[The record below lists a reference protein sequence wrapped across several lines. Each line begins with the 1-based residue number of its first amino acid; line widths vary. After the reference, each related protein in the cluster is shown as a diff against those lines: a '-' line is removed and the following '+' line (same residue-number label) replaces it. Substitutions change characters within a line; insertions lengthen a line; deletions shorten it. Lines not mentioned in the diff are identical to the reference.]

1 MNPSLQDLILSSF
14 DPGFDSK
21 LGQLRSEMLEAA
33 RLAGYDSEQNRTVL
47 NILRDVAERG
57 DPAVAEYTKKFDG
70 VELEPSQFR
79 IGTDE
84 ISKAHASLDRS
95 LLASLRKAIANV
107 RAYQEKIFIGRRE
120 SSQFSALSSQLPT
133 VNCQLPTG
141 NSGGTGIKYVPIRR
155 AGVCVP
161 GAAAPLPSTV
171 IMTVVPAQVAG
182 VPEIAVVS
190 PPRYRR
196 ATENGGQKTEASR
209 ASVPARQKP
218 CGDARPAGSIH
229 PVILAVCHELG
240 VTEVYRIGGVQAVG
254 ALAFGTHTIAK
265 VDKIVGPGN
274 KWVQSAK
281 KNVAGDYV
289 GIDSIAGPSEV
300 LVIAN
305 DQANPAWVAADMLSQ
320 AEHGTD
326 SSAIVLTDSPPL
338 ARAIVEHLSS
348 QLESL
353 PRAADAAQSLQRFS
367 RVVVVENMEEA
378 IRLANEFATEH
389 LEIQCGDRSRS
400 IAEKITNAGAV
411 FIGPYTPVAVG
422 DYWAGPS
429 HTLPTGSRARF
440 SSALTSNDF
449 VKSISLIEYSADQ
462 LAAAADDIIR
472 LAETEGLDAHA
483 RSVRLRR
490 QE

>member
-1 MNPSLQDLILSSF
+1 MNPSLQELVLSFSE
-14 DPGFDSK
+14 PGFEAR
-21 LGQLRSEMLEAA
+21 LQRLRLEMLQAA
-33 RLAGYDSEQNRTVL
+33 RLAGPDSEQNRTVVS
-47 NILRDVAERG
+47 ILRDVAERG
-57 DPAVAEYTKKFDG
+57 DPAVAKYTKQFDG

-79 IGTDE
+79 IGTDTL
-84 ISKAHASLDRS
+84 SKAHESLDRS

-107 RAYQEKIFIGRRE
+107 RAYQEKIFIGREGVR
-120 SSQFSALSSQLPT
+120 
-133 VNCQLPTG
+133 G
-141 NSGGTGIKYVPIRR
+141 RGSGVGIPGPFTGIKYVPIRR

-182 VPEIAVVS
+182 VKEIVVIS
-190 PPRYRR
+190 PPRYQGSWQLSVASSQLSTVNRQLP
-196 ATENGGQKTEASR
+196 TENL
-209 ASVPARQKP
+209 PA
-218 CGDARPAGSIH
+218 CSIH

-254 ALAFGTHTIAK
+254 ALAFGTQTIAK

-300 LVIAN
+300 LIIAN

-320 AEHGTD
+320 AEHASD
-326 SSAIVLTDSPPL
+326 SSALVLTDSPQL
-338 ARAIVEHLSS
+338 ARAILEQLSR

-353 PRAADAAQSLQRFS
+353 PRAADAVQSLQRFS
-367 RVVVVENMEEA
+367 RIIVVASIDDA
-378 IRLANEFATEH
+378 IQWANEFATEH
-389 LEIQCGDRSRS
+389 LEVQCGTLSRQ
-400 IAEKITNAGAV
+400 IADKITNAGAV

-449 VKSISLIEYSADQ
+449 IKSISQIEYTADQ

-483 RSVRLRR
+483 RSVQIRR

>member
-1 MNPSLQDLILSSF
+1 MYPSLPELVLSFS
-14 DPGFDSK
+14 DPDFKAK
-21 LGQLRSEMLEAA
+21 LKRLRAEMLEAA
-33 RLAGYDSEQNRTVL
+33 RLAGPESEQNRTVVG
-47 NILRDVAERG
+47 ILRDVAERG
-57 DPAVAEYTKKFDG
+57 DPAVAEYTRKFDG
-70 VELEPSQFR
+70 VALEPSQFR
-79 IGTDE
+79 VASDE
-84 ISKAHASLDRS
+84 LATAHDSLDRT

-107 RAYQEKIFIGRRE
+107 RVYQEKIFIGHRSE
-120 SSQFSALSSQLPT
+120 FSQ
-133 VNCQLPTG
+133 
-141 NSGGTGIKYVPIRR
+141 GTGIKYVPIHR

-182 VPEIAVVS
+182 VKEIAVVS
-190 PPRYRR
+190 PPRHQG
-196 ATENGGQKTEASR
+196 T
-209 ASVPARQKP
+209 
-218 CGDARPAGSIH
+218 IH
-229 PVILAVCHELG
+229 PVILAVCHELK
-240 VTEVYRIGGVQAVG
+240 VTEVYRLGGVQAVG
-254 ALAFGTHTIAK
+254 ALAFGTQTIAP

-305 DQANPAWVAADMLSQ
+305 AQANPAWVAADMLSQ

-326 SSAIVLTDSPPL
+326 SSAIVVTDSEPL
-338 ARAIVEHLSS
+338 ARALVEQLSR
-348 QLESL
+348 QLEAL
-353 PRAADAAQSLQRFS
+353 PRAAEAVQSLQRFS
-367 RVVVVENMEEA
+367 RIIVVESMEEA
-378 IRLANEFATEH
+378 VQLANEFAAEH
-389 LEIQCGDRSRS
+389 LEVQCGTESRQ
-400 IAEKITNAGAV
+400 IAEQITNAGAV
-411 FIGPYTPVAVG
+411 FIGPCTPVAVG

-449 VKSISLIEYSADQ
+449 VKSISLIEYTADQ

-483 RSVRLRR
+483 RSVQIRR
-490 QE
+490 EC

>member
-1 MNPSLQDLILSSF
+1 MNPSLQDLILSSS
-14 DPGFDSK
+14 DPGFEAK
-21 LGQLRSEMLEAA
+21 LQKLRSQMLEAA
-33 RLAGYDSEQNRTVL
+33 RLAGPDSEQNRTVV
-47 NILRDVAERG
+47 NILRDVAARG

-79 IGTDE
+79 IE
-84 ISKAHASLDRS
+84 ANELSKAHGSLDRT
-95 LLASLRKAIANV
+95 LLAALRKAIANV
-107 RAYQEKIFIGRRE
+107 RAYQERIFIGRRSE
-120 SSQFSALSSQLPT
+120 FSQ
-133 VNCQLPTG
+133 
-141 NSGGTGIKYVPIRR
+141 GTGIKYVPIRR
-155 AGVCVP
+155 AGICVP

-182 VPEIAVVS
+182 VKEIAIVS
-190 PPRYRR
+190 PPRYRAER
-196 ATENGGQKTEASR
+196 LSMSLRGAQRRSNLSPRGGR
-209 ASVPARQKP
+209 LLRCARNDMLS
-218 CGDARPAGSIH
+218 CEDARPAGSISIH

-254 ALAFGTHTIAK
+254 ALAFGTQTIAK

-300 LVIAN
+300 LVIAS

-326 SSAIVLTDSPPL
+326 SSAIVLTDSEPL
-338 ARAIVEHLSS
+338 AQAILEQLST
-348 QLESL
+348 QLRSL
-353 PRAADAAQSLQRFS
+353 PRAADAAQSLKRFS
-367 RVVVVENMEEA
+367 RIIVVGSMEAA
-378 IRLANEFATEH
+378 IQLANEFAAEH
-389 LEIQCGDRSRS
+389 LEVQCGTGSRE
-400 IAEKITNAGAV
+400 IAERITNAGAI
-411 FIGPYTPVAVG
+411 FIGPHTPVAVG

-449 VKSISLIEYSADQ
+449 VKSISLIEYSAEQ

-483 RSVRLRR
+483 RSVKLRR

>member
-1 MNPSLQDLILSSF
+1 MMNPSLQELVLSFS
-14 DPGFDSK
+14 DPGFEGK
-21 LGQLRSEMLEAA
+21 LRKLRLEMLQAA
-33 RLAGYDSEQNRTVL
+33 RLAGPDSEQNRTVV

-79 IGTDE
+79 VGADE
-84 ISKAHASLDRS
+84 MAKAHDSLDQS

-107 RAYQEKIFIGRRE
+107 KAYQEKIFIGRRSE
-120 SSQFSALSSQLPT
+120 STGVRSQ
-133 VNCQLPTG
+133 G
-141 NSGGTGIKYVPIRR
+141 SGVGIPDPRSLNPDPFTGIKYVSIRR

-182 VPEIAVVS
+182 VKEIAVIS
-190 PPRYRR
+190 PPRY
-196 ATENGGQKTEASR
+196 Q
-209 ASVPARQKP
+209 
-218 CGDARPAGSIH
+218 GSIH

-240 VTEVYRIGGVQAVG
+240 VSEVYRIGGVQAVG
-254 ALAFGTHTIAK
+254 ALAFGTQTIAK

-305 DQANPAWVAADMLSQ
+305 DQANPAWVTTDMLSQ
-320 AEHGTD
+320 AEHGAD
-326 SSAIVLTDSPPL
+326 SSAIVLTDSPQL
-338 ARAIVEHLSS
+338 AQAILEQLSR

-353 PRAADAAQSLQRFS
+353 PRAADAAQSLKQFS
-367 RVVVVENMEEA
+367 RIIVVGDMEDA
-378 IRLANEFATEH
+378 IRLANEFAAEH
-389 LEIQCGDRSRS
+389 LEVQCGDRSRQ
-400 IAEKITNAGAV
+400 IAERITNAGAV

-429 HTLPTGSRARF
+429 HTLPTGGRARF

-449 VKSISLIEYSADQ
+449 VKSISLIEYTAEQ
-462 LAAAADDIIR
+462 LATAADDILL
-472 LAETEGLDAHA
+472 LAATEGLDAHA
-483 RSVRLRR
+483 RSVSIRR
-490 QE
+490 QK